1 MSFVY
6 IALIVILDQ
15 VTKFAAKTNLKPVNN
30 IDLIPGI
37 FSLSYVENRGA
48 AFGLFKDNKILLVGV
63 TTLVTIFIIYYI
75 IKYKD
80 VNKYFRLSLILIAAG
95 AIGNLIDRIV
105 LGYVVDFF
113 HFYIRDVFD
122 FPVFN
127 IADISVVCGT
137 ILLTLNMIFVKEQ
150 N

>member
-1 MSFVY
+1 MSFLY
-6 IALIVILDQ
+6 IGLIVILDQ
-15 VTKFAAKTNLKPVNN
+15 VTKFLAKTNLKPINN
-30 IDLIPGI
+30 VDLIPEI

-48 AFGLFKDNKILLVGV
+48 AFGIFKNNKILLIGV
-63 TTLVTIFIIYYI
+63 TTLVTIFIVYYI
-75 IKYKD
+75 IKNKD
-80 VNKYFRLSLILIAAG
+80 TNKYFKVSLILIAAG
-95 AIGNLIDRIV
+95 AIGNLIDRIT

-137 ILLTLNMIFVKEQ
+137 ILLTLNMIFVKE
-150 N
+150 

>member
-1 MSFVY
+1 MSFLY
-6 IALIVILDQ
+6 IGLIVIFDQ
-15 VTKFAAKTNLKPVNN
+15 VTKFLAKTNLKPINN
-30 IDLIPGI
+30 VDLIPGI

-48 AFGLFKDNKILLVGV
+48 AFGIFKNNKILLIGV
-63 TTLVTIFIIYYI
+63 TTLVTIFIVYYI
-75 IKYKD
+75 IKNKD
-80 VNKYFRLSLILIAAG
+80 TNKYFKVSLILIAAG
-95 AIGNLIDRIV
+95 AIGNLIDRIT

-137 ILLTLNMIFVKEQ
+137 ILLTLNMIFVKE
-150 N
+150 